1 MKFCPECG
9 NKLNENAKFCPEC
22 GYKISDSNGFVND
35 TNSESAVVEKLSSE
49 AYIKKA
55 LAQSPQQGISISP
68 FENTKKLVAAA
79 KTIAKGVDPTVI
91 IGLIDTSV
99 MSSGKAGAV
108 FTGTHLYLKSNFN
121 EESVIPFVGMK
132 GVKYELEK
140 ELDQNNKLTETK
152 SLQIYYEDDS
162 CINVTSETLTMSF
175 PFETIAT
182 ILEGM
187 LTQVDSLESKNQ
199 VVQLENLRPEIIT
212 LYFRVII
219 AYLRMDDNIIDAEEY
234 KELLSLMTKVKVSKQ
249 IADEL
254 RKYRFQ
260 DNAEDIDILI
270 KYLRNELE
278 VDNISAPIIFQ
289 SLGMDLVSMNKDILD
304 KWNES
309 DSLVLIFD
317 KLNVD
322 KKQVEFTVRRII
334 LNERIYTEKLDNNQ
348 IKAMTTELVA
358 LATGAGIS
366 LGALAITGAVS
377 GMGAGVSGGL
387 WALAFGTTGGV
398 LLGVATVAAG
408 AYGAYKGVKYFAGT
422 SELEKYSFKQEALT
436 NRITMLRAGN
446 VYILDDLNY
455 LMGSI
460 NGLTE
465 KIIEHQQLTK
475 AIVTKSGELLQQ
487 KNDQIFEIANK
498 LQIMSNRAKNIS
510 ESGKIIEKEQGFM
523 ELESCLTALPEE
535 LNIEKFEEL
544 VESDIN
550 KVQYIKII
558 NEVYYEDESGKRWI
572 NKEVTVEDIEK
583 LKNASAILESI
594 KYNETAASTVVQGKV
609 MAKKGFNSLK
619 SLFSEDK

>member
-1 MKFCPECG
+1 MKICPECG

-132 GVKYELEK
+132 EVKYELEK

-436 NRITMLRAGN
+436 NKITMLRASN

-510 ESGKIIEKEQGFM
+510 ESGKIIENEQGFM

-583 LKNASAILESI
+583 LNNASAILESI

>member
-1 MKFCPECG
+1 M
-9 NKLNENAKFCPEC
+9 KFCPEC

>member
-436 NRITMLRAGN
+436 NKITMLRAGN